1 MKITLVS
8 EKTVTNERE
17 AIDMEAT
24 PMGLLEAIL
33 RLRIMRG
40 QMGTEK
46 FLFVNERLLHPDLL
60 AWLRLSRFNKE
71 IRRWRTAE
79 GRERDRPLSRVERAE
94 EVLRIYLVGD
104 MERIRDYVKALG
116 AEEERFKQTLI
127 AAVPLSPDE
136 SREARRGANARRQRE
151 WRARR
156 RKESEIFA
164 AGIEPQP
171 HRTPYAVDAQGDTA
185 LNRELRHKFAP
196 ATVAPGEKAP
206 VPQLHLKQPIA
217 VEPTPESYQE
227 RFARLNYEDPV
238 TAKLRETLNLPAPAP
253 VIPSEPEF

>member
-17 AIDMEAT
+17 AFDMEAT

-46 FLFVNERLLHPDLL
+46 FLFVNERLLHPELL

-156 RKESEIFA
+156 RKEAEIFA
-164 AGIEPQP
+164 AGIEPP
-171 HRTPYAVDAQGDTA
+171 EPRNVVDERGDTA
-185 LNRELRHKFAP
+185 LTRELRHKFAP
-196 ATVAPGEKAP
+196 STVAPGEFPP
-206 VPQLHLKQPIA
+206 VPRLHLRAPI
-217 VEPTPESYQE
+217 VVDDPTPESYQE